1 MIIIGII
8 PARYASSRFPGKPLA
23 KIAGK
28 TLIERVYRKAEQ
40 ADLQKVIVATDDE
53 RIRKEV
59 TSFGG
64 NVVLTGEHNSGTDRI
79 TEASAGINCDA
90 VINIQ
95 GDEPLIDPAIIN
107 IISLSLK
114 NNAWADITTAASLIN
129 NEAEINDRNVVKTV
143 FSSEGRAL
151 YFSRSRIPYN
161 LKRDKNFSI
170 NYYKH
175 IGIYGF
181 RKSFLEKFIAMK
193 PSPLETAESLEQL
206 RALEN
211 GYAIHV
217 SVVKYNGVAVD
228 VPEDVER
235 VEKIL
240 KETGE
245 Q

>member
-23 KIAGK
+23 KIASK

-40 ADLQKVIVATDDE
+40 ADLQKVIVATDDD
-53 RIRKEV
+53 RIQKEV
-59 TSFGG
+59 ISFRG

-79 TEASAGINCDA
+79 AEASAGIDCDA

-95 GDEPLIDPAIIN
+95 GDEPLIDPAIID

-114 NNAWADITTAASLIN
+114 KYAWADMTTAASLIN
-129 NEAEINDRNVVKTV
+129 DEAEINDRNVVKTV
-143 FSSEGRAL
+143 FSSEGKAL

-161 LKRDKNFSI
+161 NNIKNSAVK
-170 NYYKH
+170 YYKH
-175 IGIYGF
+175 IGIYGY
-181 RKSFLEKFIAMK
+181 RKSFLEKFIVMK
-193 PSPLETAESLEQL
+193 SSPLETAESLEQL

-228 VPEDVER
+228 IPGDVER

-240 KETGE
+240 KENGE